1 MWSGISNTKLLVN
14 RNNSSAGQS
23 LLIFDFPTLIEEMKH
38 KNTWTNGD
46 LDTIILVKTPTKQ
59 IVLAAMHEGTEIKS
73 FQSNE
78 SINFQIIEGKMK
90 VHTRKESVN
99 LNKGQLLTLQEKIKY
114 RLTTDEETV
123 LLLTITSCAV
133 QLSEN

>member
-1 MWSGISNTKLLVN
+1 MWNEISNTKLLVS
-14 RNNSSAGQS
+14 RNNPTPTQS
-23 LLIFDFPTLIEEMKH
+23 LLIFDFPTLIDKIKH
-38 KNTWTNGD
+38 KNAWANGD

-59 IVLAAMHEGTEIKS
+59 IVLTALHGGPEIKS

-78 SINFQIIEGKMK
+78 SSNFQIIEGRMRF
-90 VHTRKESVN
+90 HTRKESVN
-99 LNKGQLLTLQEKIKY
+99 LDKGQLLTLQEKIKY

-123 LLLTITSCAV
+123 LLLTITSSAI